1 MRVSTVLTW
10 VIVAGVL
17 AGLVAWTMVSGPR
30 TGTVRGEQTP
40 ESWTIP
46 IDPARVTA
54 LVRFDAGVESVR
66 AERSGD
72 QWLLRWGGAA
82 EAANSWRAD
91 EGKVRAA
98 IRLLSTTQVT
108 LSAEDEAAETV
119 VTVRVYESEGRSV
132 EIGFGPR
139 SAGGQ
144 TPVTVYVHGKDGF
157 GEKKVVGRIGS
168 GVPDALAR
176 TPWAVWRDPSIF
188 GAASATTRAFEVHG
202 AGLTTRLER
211 SARGWA
217 ITQPFQMEAD
227 VGEVTRTLAL
237 IGSIEAASFEEQPLS
252 PELTGLGTP
261 LAMIRLEREVGDRTL
276 VIGGSADA
284 ARKTVYARVSDGP
297 INALVQLSAEQINS
311 QFSAAPQAYA
321 RRTPVAVPAADVGMV
336 RVVSPE
342 GQTRFEATRQAGL
355 WQTAG
360 RAATPDERDAI
371 DRLFRILASEPAASV
386 GITEIPP
393 EGRDDLGQVHL
404 LTGDGTP
411 ITRVSVRRGDALQ
424 LVVSQDLTDGRSM
437 VWTNASEQAK
447 AVAIWLSALAMQG

>member
-30 TGTVRGEQTP
+30 TGAVRGEQTP

-98 IRLLSTTQVT
+98 TRLLSTTQVT
-108 LSAEDEAAETV
+108 LSAEDEAVEPV

-176 TPWAVWRDPSIF
+176 TPWSVWRDPSIF
-188 GAASATTRAFEVHG
+188 GAASATTKAFEIHG

-261 LAMIRLEREVGDRTL
+261 LAMIRLEREDGDRTL

-336 RVVSPE
+336 RVIGPE

-371 DRLFRILASEPAASV
+371 DRLLRILATEPAASV

-437 VWTNASEQAK
+437 VWTNPSEQAK
-447 AVAIWLSALAMQG
+447 AVAIWLSALAIQG